1 MNPFVST
8 FSLLILTVG
17 MLTNVENANAQSNST
32 QYDMK
37 SITDNLNKSLTK
49 LTGTNS
55 SDLLKN
61 TLSFIN
67 KTSYQIAN
75 QSKDVIN
82 KDSLNTAELIAKKIG
97 IGFADVLGNIS
108 GELKQGIESK

>member
-8 FSLLILTVG
+8 FSILILTIG
-17 MLTNVENANAQSNST
+17 LLTSVENANAQSNST

-49 LTGTNS
+49 LTGGNS
-55 SDLLKN
+55 SEVLKN
-61 TLSFIN
+61 TIAFIN
-67 KTSYQIAN
+67 KTSHEIAN

>member
-8 FSLLILTVG
+8 FSILILTIG
-17 MLTNVENANAQSNST
+17 LLTYVENANAQSNST

-49 LTGTNS
+49 LTGGNS
-55 SDLLKN
+55 SEVLKN
-61 TLSFIN
+61 TIAFIN
-67 KTSYQIAN
+67 KTSHEIAN